1 MAMVRLKLIWTAPF
15 LLCAGSSA
23 FFLKDLLSEGSV
35 SEDDLRQTRR
45 LAGGPVLGE
54 LDHIGIYYGTLSMLI
69 IIAAVIS
76 IGTLFHHLHE
86 LTAGTLFKDIIS
98 AIEKELMVVGGI
110 AFVLTCIINSSKYVS
125 AEWYKAI
132 QFIGK

>member
-1 MAMVRLKLIWTAPF
+1 MAIVSLKLRWAVVPL
-15 LLCAGSSA
+15 LLCAGSA

-45 LAGGPVLGE
+45 LAGGPVLGQ
-54 LDHIGIYYGTLSMLI
+54 LDHIGIYYGTFSMLI

-86 LTAGTLFKDIIS
+86 LTAETLFKDIIL

-125 AEWYKAI
+125 LEWYKAI